1 MLNHVKSNKIDQNR
15 SNQPQKWRDP
25 SSNWFLLGAYFIWS
39 LQGMCREVQAR
50 GRHPGKTGP
59 SETAVFWRCE
69 DHETPTGFWCMLI
82 WLVIWNMLEHEFL
95 WLSISIGNVI
105 IPTDELH
112 HFSEGLKPPTSN
124 YYYWYYNHYY
134 WWLSHYW
141 CIAVFF
147 WISMFNSSTTRTM
160 NPRSD
165 GFRSGFRSR
174 KPGGCSGYL
183 EIYFQVY
190 WCVLMC
196 IVVYCLFGNG
206 DFVIICDLACDVIP
220 IWEILWNGLKCL
232 NVWICLDDWHIWDRV

>member
-1 MLNHVKSNKIDQNR
+1 MKR
-15 SNQPQKWRDP
+15 PQDFDVCW
-25 SSNWFLLGAYFIWS
+25 SGWWFGTCWNMNFYDFPYLLGMSSSQLTNSIIF
-39 LQGMCREVQAR
+39 QR
-50 GRHPGKTGP
+50 G
-59 SETAVFWRCE
+59 
-69 DHETPTGFWCMLI
+69 
-82 WLVIWNMLEHEFL
+82 WNHQP
-95 WLSISIGNVI
+95 VI
-105 IPTDELH
+105 IIIDIITTIIDD
-112 HFSEGLKPPTSN
+112 
-124 YYYWYYNHYY
+124 YNHYY

-165 GFRSGFRSR
+165 GFWSGFRSR
-174 KPGGCSGYL
+174 KPGGCSGSL

-220 IWEILWNGLKCL
+220 IWEILWNGLKCF